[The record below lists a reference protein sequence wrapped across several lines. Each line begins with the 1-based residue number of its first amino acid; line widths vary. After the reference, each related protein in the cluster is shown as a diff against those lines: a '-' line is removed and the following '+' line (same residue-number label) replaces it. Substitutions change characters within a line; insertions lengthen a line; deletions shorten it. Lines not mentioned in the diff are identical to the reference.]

1 MKNVIIVILLFI
13 FVPQVHGATNFG
25 FGKSYLYYPNGID
38 SIIGTVQEQRLNTIV
53 VRDELEKVSR
63 RFIYLSDR
71 GEYKAGD
78 RVRLYYYPATGVVKN
93 IRREP
98 LQEYQKNGRNLG
110 YMFNK

>member
-1 MKNVIIVILLFI
+1 MKNLTVMILFFL
-13 FVPQVHGATNFG
+13 FVPQAHAATNFG
-25 FGKSYLYYPNGID
+25 FGKTYLYYPNGID

-53 VRDELEKVSR
+53 VRDELEKVNR
-63 RFIYLSDR
+63 RFICLSDR
-71 GEYKAGD
+71 GEFKAGD

-110 YMFNK
+110 YMLNK